1 MRPDLRTP
9 PFRESVYAKLV
20 HTVLTARAREN
31 KLGETIVGL
40 DVGEIALLLADG
52 GKKNS
57 TKLLN
62 PWREGTSKEKVG
74 KKTADDNEEE
84 HDSEGEDDADKPGF
98 VPSMLYLAFKQEGI
112 IARKK
117 LVRGIYMFI
126 CIIYVYM
133 YINMY

>member
-31 KLGETIVGL
+31 KLGEPIVGL
-40 DVGEIALLLADG
+40 DVGEIALLLDG

-62 PWREGTSKEKVG
+62 PWREGTSKEKGG
-74 KKTADDNEEE
+74 KKTTDDNEEE
-84 HDSEGEDDADKPGF
+84 PDSEGEDDADKPGF

-112 IARKK
+112 TARKK
-117 LVRGIYMFI
+117 LVRGIYVHI
-126 CIIYVYM
+126 VLVCRYGM
-133 YINMY
+133 Y

>member
-31 KLGETIVGL
+31 KLGEPIVGL
-40 DVGEIALLLADG
+40 DVGEIALLLDG

-117 LVRGIYMFI
+117 LVRGIY
-126 CIIYVYM
+126 IYVYM
-133 YINMY
+133 YYICVYVY